1 MDEFQYFFGEKGF
14 NLKEQRGLKDFFKYA
29 KTHIRM
35 NALLEKAFATA
46 GKADSWN
53 MIADAF
59 GMKDYSTPIT
69 FFFVRRIPNPQGQMY
84 NHKTIC

>member
-1 MDEFQYFFGEKGF
+1 MNMDEFQYFFGEKGF
-14 NLKEQRGLKDFFKYA
+14 NLKEQRGLKEFFKYA

-53 MIADAF
+53 ERLFNTHHIF
-59 GMKDYSTPIT
+59 LFSIP
-69 FFFVRRIPNPQGQMY
+69 RISNPQGQMY